1 MLDSV
6 CVGNQIM
13 AMRKKNGFTQAELAE
28 ALGISAQAIS
38 KWENGHT
45 LPETALLPLLAE
57 CLDCAVDDI
66 LRPAFAQDRD
76 FKKFADAVG
85 GEAGELATRLYN
97 EMKRK
102 FDFTLEC
109 KDKFYV
115 FDEVTE
121 GASAVF
127 KNPNKDDF
135 IIRIDAAREESGKS
149 NIDVRL
155 SLVNCSKYMHRIA
168 RMPEEIQD
176 VFRCD
181 DCNSCTCAC
190 PYLMA
195 YTFEGK
201 AYRQCHFI
209 TVALVS
215 EESIE
220 HIISLASAEQAV

>member
-1 MLDSV
+1 MLDSI

-13 AMRKKNGFTQAELAE
+13 ALRKKMGFTQAGLAE

-57 CLDCAVDDI
+57 RLECSVDAI
-66 LRPAFAQDRD
+66 LRPAFVQDED
-76 FKKFADAVG
+76 FKKFVAAVG
-85 GEAGELATRLYN
+85 GEAGELAARLYN

-102 FDFTLEC
+102 FDFTLEYE
-109 KDKFYV
+109 DKFYV
-115 FDEVTE
+115 FDDVTE

-127 KNPNKDDF
+127 RNPNKDDF
-135 IIRIDAAREESGKS
+135 IIRIDAEREALGKS
-149 NIDVRL
+149 NVVVRL

-168 RMPEEIQD
+168 RMPEEIQSA
-176 VFRCD
+176 FRCD

-209 TVALVS
+209 TIGLDS
-215 EESIE
+215 EKSIE